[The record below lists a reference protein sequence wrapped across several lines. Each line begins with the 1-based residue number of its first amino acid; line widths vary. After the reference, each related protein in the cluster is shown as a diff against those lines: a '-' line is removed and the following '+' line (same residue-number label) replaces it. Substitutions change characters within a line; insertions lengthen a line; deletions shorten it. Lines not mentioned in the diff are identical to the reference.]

1 MNTFLAHWVDI
12 VVIGVIF
19 ISSVLGYFRGF
30 VKESITL
37 ATWILAIWA
46 ALVYGPTLA
55 GYLPFTFGGPSLMK
69 IIGSGLLFFL
79 IIIVGGVFNYL
90 ISQIV
95 DETRLGKIDNTLG
108 LFFGAFRGAV
118 VITIAV
124 FLLISL
130 ASVPDGPWWT
140 NSYTMPYFQDAA
152 LWIKGQL
159 PESWAGYFS

>member
-1 MNTFLAHWVDI
+1 MNIFLEHWVDFI
-12 VVIGVIF
+12 VLAVVL
-19 ISSVLGYFRGF
+19 ISSTLGFFRGF

-46 ALVYGPTLA
+46 ALAYGPVFSE
-55 GYLPFTFGGPSLMK
+55 YLPFTFGGPSLMK
-69 IIGSGLLFFL
+69 IIGSILLFFL
-79 IIIVGGVFNYL
+79 IIIIGGIFNFL
-90 ISQIV
+90 LSQII
-95 DETRLGKIDNTLG
+95 DETRLGRIDNVLG

-124 FLLISL
+124 FLLTSL
-130 ASVPDGPWWT
+130 SSIPEDSWWT

-152 LWIKGQL
+152 LWIKSQL